1 VEGKPV
7 RLCVH
12 RKGATRSFPPGH
24 PALPAAYRPV
34 GQPVLIPGDMGAGSY
49 VLAGTEYA
57 YAETFGSTC
66 HGAGRVMSR
75 TQATKASRGR
85 AIGRELADR
94 GIVVMAAGKG
104 TLREEMPEAY
114 KDLDQVVEVADRA
127 GLSRKVGRLRA
138 LGCIKG

>member
-1 VEGKPV
+1 M
-7 RLCVH
+7 CVH

-24 PALPAAYRPV
+24 PAVPEAYRSV
-34 GQPVLIPGDMGAGSY
+34 GQPVLIPGDMGTGSY
-49 VLAGTEYA
+49 VLAGTRYA
-57 YAETFGSTC
+57 WEETFGSTC

-75 TQATKASRGR
+75 TQATRSSRGR

-114 KDLDQVVEVADRA
+114 KDLDQVVEVAHQA
-127 GLSRKVGRLRA
+127 GLSRKVARLRA